1 MQENKIIAS
10 RELNIDP
17 TDPIWREYAETF
29 RKMEEERKEAER
41 FGMTIEQYRRFQ
53 ELKHEDEALR
63 KKKATE
69 LEALQRALLEQK
81 KEIRRWSILAVVFFF
96 VSCCLGVILLCGV
109 GEKDHS
115 SVAEQSAPAQSA
127 TASAE
132 KEQSFSEWSDKY
144 QIKELPRAPVFVR
157 SGELIKEP
165 SGEMLAP
172 LSISTRGDSSYYVY
186 LKPIAPPFG
195 NSMSFFVHGGS
206 SAEVSVPLGE
216 YEIYYA
222 VGEIWYGTEYM
233 FGDDT
238 TYVKCEGT
246 FDFYEDGSYYQGW
259 TLELYAQANGNMDT
273 DIISAEDFPG

>member
-1 MQENKIIAS
+1 MNRQPLIT
-10 RELNIDP
+10 LDP
-17 TDPIWREYAETF
+17 EDIKWDRQQ
-29 RKMEEERKEAER
+29 RKRLEKESKEAES
-41 FGMTIEQYRRFQ
+41 FGMTVEQYRRFQ
-53 ELKHEDEALR
+53 ELKREDEALR
-63 KKKATE
+63 KKKAAE
-69 LEALQRALLEQK
+69 QEALQRALLEQR
-81 KEIRRWSILAVVFFF
+81 KETRRWSILAVVFFF
-96 VSCCLGVILLCGV
+96 VSCCLGVILLCGI
-109 GEKDHS
+109 GEDRS
-115 SVAEQSAPAQSA
+115 SVAEQGAPAQST

-259 TLELYAQANGNMDT
+259 TLELYAQTNGNMDT

>member
-1 MQENKIIAS
+1 MQDSKIAAS

-17 TDPIWREYAETF
+17 NDPIWGEYTERF
-29 RKMEEERKEAER
+29 RRLEKERKEAEG
-41 FGMTIEQYRRFQ
+41 FGMTVDQYRRFQ
-53 ELKHEDEALR
+53 ELKREDEALR
-63 KKKATE
+63 KEKTAE
-69 LEALQRALLEQK
+69 QEALQRALLEQK

-96 VSCCLGVILLCGV
+96 VSCCLGVILLCGI
-109 GEKDHS
+109 GEDRS
-115 SVAEQSAPAQSA
+115 SVAEQSAPSA
-127 TASAE
+127 TTTTE

-206 SAEVSVPLGE
+206 GAEVSVPLGE

-259 TLELYAQANGNMDT
+259 TLELYAQTNGNMDT